1 MTLDISPQTEARLAA
16 KAQEVGLS
24 VEALIE
30 SFISHKTDLKTA
42 GIQGKNAQLPAWHLG
57 SHGSYHRRDIY
68 DDVP

>member
-16 KAQEVGLS
+16 KAQESGLS
-24 VEALIE
+24 IEALIE
-30 SFISHKTDLKTA
+30 RLISDDSDLKTDA
-42 GIQGKNAQLPAWHLG
+42 VNGNNAQVPVRRLG